1 MKAVLSIS
9 LPLPPPE
16 LSPNSRI
23 HWRRRAELTKRA
35 RSDASAVAMLAMHQS
50 GFPFPWLEVELRTSW
65 YWRDKRSMSDDD
77 NLIGRFK
84 AVRDGIADA
93 GVVSDDRWF
102 RLDCP
107 IQCVDRNAPRLDV
120 IMTGTLP

>member
-9 LPLPPPE
+9 LPLPPRE
-16 LSPNSRI
+16 LSPNSRV
-23 HWRRRAELTKRA
+23 HWRRRAELTKLT
-35 RSDASAVAMLAMHQS
+35 RSDAAAVAALAMRQC
-50 GFPFPWLEVELRTSW
+50 GFPFPWSDVELRTNW
-65 YWRDKRSMSDDD
+65 YWPDKRSMSDDD

-102 RLDCP
+102 QLDRP
-107 IQCVDRNAPRLDV
+107 VQDVDKRAPRLDV